1 MRSRSAD
8 NSVYIASGIVRS
20 VMIEYLYK
28 VKPIIITTVIRL
40 FNTLLLA
47 YQLLIITLI
56 RLACLTGAVVV

>member
-1 MRSRSAD
+1 MDFHRTIKTPNFYGVPTYDSNDSFQFS
-8 NSVYIASGIVRS
+8 NYIFISSV
-20 VMIEYLYK
+20 
-28 VKPIIITTVIRL
+28 ITL